1 MKEFRKED
9 IKLGMVLKLRNG
21 DIGLVVKYFKF
32 NYDWILIGKDDLI
45 LNSNWLDDD
54 LLDIDTYSGRAGE
67 RDVVAIYTTPPSFML
82 SLSNLTLIWERP
94 KLKEYT
100 MDELY
105 EIVGHKFQ
113 IKE

>member
-1 MKEFRKED
+1 MKEFKKED

-21 DIGLVVKYFKF
+21 DIGLVIKYFKF

-45 LNSNWLDDD
+45 LNSNSLDDD
-54 LLDIDTYSGRAGE
+54 LLDIDTYSEHAGE

-105 EIVGHKFQ
+105 EIVGHKFL